1 MFNRGSQSDQN
12 QALRLK
18 QIDTLK
24 KQFPSAREILRDVE
38 FEIPLAVSVGY
49 IYLRVILPQ
58 GFPQGPPYIRV
69 IPNVTHPWVNVT
81 MYVAG
86 HPKLANW
93 NLHNNLG
100 QIVKEVADEFFK
112 NPPRIIP
119 MPTQGYPNT
128 TQGYPNTNQG
138 SSPYG
143 SSPAPPTYATL
154 PTNTNQPSVGTSL
167 HSSPPSYSTSPTAQ
181 MGAYGSSGNLQIP
194 GNSSTIPSPRPL
206 TTNNV
211 SPNIAPA
218 KPERTHTPQPVI
230 PTSFPQ
236 LETMQFDD
244 LEHLLNDDDEFSMF
258 FETLDQVKSMAAV
271 RDDLVKNNE
280 DTARKNLSFQ
290 NQLEQKKNEVD
301 VQQAN
306 LKEQRNLFDQQA
318 KRQQEISKRF
328 TPDALLG
335 KLSES
340 VNQAEQ
346 TSEDIT
352 TKFLN
357 KQMDVRDFIKT
368 YMEKKKL
375 YHLRAAKRERFIHS
389 NQLATS
395 TQ

>member
-1 MFNRGSQSDQN
+1 MFNRGAPSADQN
-12 QALRLK
+12 QAMRLK
-18 QIDTLK
+18 QIETLK
-24 KQFPSAREILRDVE
+24 KQFPAAREILRDVE

-69 IPNVTHPWVNVT
+69 IPNVIHPWVNVT

-100 QIVKEVADEFFK
+100 QIVKEVAEEFFK

-119 MPTQGYPNT
+119 APTGGYPNSP
-128 TQGYPNTNQG
+128 QGT
-138 SSPYG
+138 SPYG
-143 SSPAPPTYATL
+143 SSPAPTYATL
-154 PTNTNQPSVGTSL
+154 PTNSNQSSIGTSI
-167 HSSPPSYSTSPTAQ
+167 HSSPPSYSASPTAQ
-181 MGAYGSSGNLQIP
+181 MPAYGSSGNLQVP
-194 GNSSTIPSPRPL
+194 NNGSTIPSPRVP
-206 TTNNV
+206 TTNTAP
-211 SPNIAPA
+211 SNIAPA
-218 KPERTHTPQPVI
+218 KMERTHTPQPVI

-290 NQLEQKKNEVD
+290 NELEQKKNEVD

-346 TSEDIT
+346 ISEDIT
-352 TKFLN
+352 AKFLN

-389 NQLATS
+389 NQLVTS

>member
-1 MFNRGSQSDQN
+1 MFNRGAPSAEQN
-12 QALRLK
+12 QAMRLK
-18 QIDTLK
+18 QIETLK
-24 KQFPSAREILRDVE
+24 RLFPSAREILRDVE

-100 QIVKEVADEFFK
+100 QIVKEVVDEFYK

-119 MPTQGYPNT
+119 MPTS
-128 TQGYPNTNQG
+128 GYPNTNQG
-138 SSPYG
+138 TSPYG

-154 PTNTNQPSVGTSL
+154 PTSTNQPSVGTSL
-167 HSSPPSYSTSPTAQ
+167 HSAPPNYSSSPNAQ
-181 MGAYGSSGNLQIP
+181 MGAYGSGNLQVP
-194 GNSSTIPSPRPL
+194 GNSSAIPSPRGS

-211 SPNIAPA
+211 SSNITPT
-218 KPERTHTPQPVI
+218 KTERTHTPQPVI

-290 NQLEQKKNEVD
+290 NELEQKKNEVD

-346 TSEDIT
+346 ASEDIT

-389 NQLATS
+389 NQLLTS